1 VTQKDV
7 EVAALTGV
15 NPHPK
20 QLLVFVLGLLGVV
33 GVLIAAPFAWT
44 MGSRA
49 REEIEIQPGRYGR
62 SRLLTAGWVLGIIG
76 TCMLGLGIVA
86 VIVAL
91 ALGVGTTGSVHGIG
105 ALLPSWMLKPQDLPQ
120 KFIVMFLAILLFAL
134 VMGLVLAVVDKP
146 HLPKWVPVAG
156 YLGPSLLLITF
167 GLLWPGLLTIKSS
180 FFDRLGETFVG
191 LANYQTIFT
200 DSGFLVVLRNTV
212 FWVALVPTVATAL
225 GLVYAVLVDRTR
237 VEKLAKTLIFLPMA
251 ISMVGASI
259 IWKFMYDM
267 KPGKDQI
274 GLLNQVVV
282 WMGGQPQP
290 WLLNPP
296 TNSFMMIIVMI
307 WIQAGF
313 AMTVLSAA
321 IKAIP
326 DEIIEAAKVD
336 GVTGVKLFWW
346 VTVPSVRPAIIV
358 VLTTI
363 AMGTLKSFDI
373 VYTMTG
379 GNFDSSIVAQEFYT
393 QSFNQGRPDIG
404 AALAVLLF
412 VMIVPIIIYNVRQ
425 MRISEGER

>member
-1 VTQKDV
+1 
-7 EVAALTGV
+7 
-15 NPHPK
+15 
-20 QLLVFVLGLLGVV
+20 
-33 GVLIAAPFAWT
+33 
-44 MGSRA
+44 
-49 REEIEIQPGRYGR
+49 
-62 SRLLTAGWVLGIIG
+62 
-76 TCMLGLGIVA
+76 ML
-86 VIVAL
+86 
-91 ALGVGTTGSVHGIG
+91 
-105 ALLPSWMLKPQDLPQ
+105 WFLKPETLPE
-120 KFIVMFLAILLFAL
+120 KFGVMILAILLFAL
-134 VMGLVLAVVDKP
+134 VMGLVLAIVDRP

-156 YLGPSLLLITF
+156 YLGPAVALITF

-180 FFDRLGETFVG
+180 FFDRLGQNFVG
-191 LANYQTIFT
+191 LTNYQTIFT
-200 DSGFLVVLRNTV
+200 DSGFLVVLRNTF
-212 FWVALVPTVATAL
+212 FWVLLVPTVATAL

-259 IWKFMYDM
+259 IWKFMYDL

-274 GLLNQVVV
+274 GLLNQVMV
-282 WMGGQPQP
+282 WLGLPTQP

-296 TNSFMMIIVMI
+296 LNSFMMIIVMV

-326 DEIIEAAKVD
+326 DEIIEAGKVD
-336 GVTGVKLFWW
+336 GVTGMKLFWW
-346 VTVPSVRPAIIV
+346 ITIPSVRPAIIV

-379 GNFDSSIVAQEFYT
+379 GNFDTSIVAQEFYT

-412 VMIVPIIIYNVRQ
+412 IMIVPIIVYNVRQ